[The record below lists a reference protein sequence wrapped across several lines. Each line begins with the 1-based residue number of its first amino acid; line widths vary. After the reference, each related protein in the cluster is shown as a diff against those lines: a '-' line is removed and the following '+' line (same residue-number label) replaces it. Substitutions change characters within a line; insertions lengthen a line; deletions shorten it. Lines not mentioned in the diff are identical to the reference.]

1 MKYLNKKQAKRLFD
15 KYLNGKCTQEEQQLV
30 ESYLES
36 HQDGPI
42 DWSDVDFKMEVEDQ
56 LWEKIEAQT
65 IANRPKKVKPLY
77 NRNWLKYAAVFIGVA
92 FAAIAYLQFS
102 NTNEQSL
109 IISEEMVVLQT
120 ESGESKIEDGASREI
135 TNKSGKVMASL
146 QGGVLKYKKDI
157 SATELV
163 FNEID
168 VPLGKTF
175 KLVLSDGTLV
185 HLNAGT
191 SLRFPV
197 NFFAGDK
204 REVYLLGEAYF
215 EVAKDAGS
223 PFIVRAD
230 DMEVKVLGTHFNV
243 SSYEG
248 EVQHTVLVEGSV
260 SVDNHGAATSGQGPV
275 VIRPGQKAIMVSEGL
290 NVNEVD
296 VEDYIGWTQDILI
309 FSDELF
315 PEIIQKIERKYNVEI
330 ENNYTELDTAR
341 FNGKFGKESILSLM
355 NTFKESAN
363 FDYEIKDG
371 KIIINKKA
379 VAYDEIDE

>member
-15 KYLNGKCTQEEQQLV
+15 KYLKGSCTPEEKQLV
-30 ESYLES
+30 EKYLES
-36 HQDGPI
+36 HQEGPI
-42 DWSDVDFKMEVEDQ
+42 DWSDIDFKMEVEDQ
-56 LWEKIEAQT
+56 LWEKIQAQT
-65 IANRPKKVKPLY
+65 IANRPTKVKPLY
-77 NRNWLKYAAVFIGVA
+77 NRNWMKYAAAFIGVA
-92 FAAIAYLQFS
+92 FAATAYLYYKG
-102 NTNEQSL
+102 TEEQPL
-109 IISEEMVVLQT
+109 TISEEVVVLQT
-120 ESGESKIEDGASREI
+120 DSGESEIEDGANREI
-135 TNKSGKVMASL
+135 TDKSGNVIASL
-146 QGGVLKYKKDI
+146 QGGVLKYKKGN
-157 SATELV
+157 STAELV

-191 SLRFPV
+191 NLRFPI
-197 NFFAGDK
+197 NFLKEGN
-204 REVYLLGEAYF
+204 REVYLSGEGYF
-215 EVAKDAGS
+215 EVAKNAES

-260 SVDNHGAATSGQGPV
+260 SVNNHGATNPGQGPM
-275 VIRPGQKAIMVSEGL
+275 VIRPGQKAIMVAEGL
-290 NVNEVD
+290 NINEVD
-296 VEDYIGWTQDILI
+296 VKDYIGWTQDMLV

-341 FNGKFGKESILSLM
+341 FNGKFGNESILSLM

-363 FDYEIKDG
+363 FDYLIEDG
-371 KIIINKKA
+371 KIIINKKNSRL
-379 VAYDEIDE
+379 